1 MYTQLTLC
9 TVYTIV
15 DTVYSVHS
23 VDTVY
28 SGHTVH
34 KMADLFMVVD
44 MNVRL
49 AHVVVLAMT
58 VVVVVVMVEHLGHR
72 GHGPKIERY
81 LWA

>member
-9 TVYTIV
+9 TV
-15 DTVYSVHS
+15 DTLYSVHM
-23 VDTVY
+23 
-28 SGHTVH
+28 
-34 KMADLFMVVD
+34 MADLFMVVD